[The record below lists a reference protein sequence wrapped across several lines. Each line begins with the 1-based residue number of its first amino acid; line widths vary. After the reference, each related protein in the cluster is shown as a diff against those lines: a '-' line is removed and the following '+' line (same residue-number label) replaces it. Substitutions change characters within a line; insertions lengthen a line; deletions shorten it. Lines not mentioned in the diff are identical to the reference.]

1 MYTLSE
7 IAMIFINLGLI
18 LALGLFFGRIAEK
31 CKIPAISGY
40 LVAGLILGP
49 VTGIISLAEVD
60 SFSVISNLALAFIA
74 FQVGNELWLGKL
86 KKTGGK
92 IITITIM
99 QALIT
104 TIIVTSVTAIF
115 VDFSIALILGAI
127 AAATA
132 PAPIMMI
139 IKKYRAKGDVA
150 NTVVPLT
157 GLDDAIGVLLFSIL
171 LSISLTRINPNN
183 DDIHILQLIGDPLME
198 IGISVIIGSVIGFIS
213 GFLMKRITKNNE
225 QQEKDLNLVL
235 ITILLTAGIAMY
247 FNASPILTPMIAG
260 AFVTNMINK
269 ETYTIEDH
277 TIRSFIPPLM
287 ILFFTVAGAQLQFGV
302 VFSAGIVGIM
312 YIVSR
317 IIGKIGGSYIGTS
330 IVKSSSNIKKYLG
343 ITLLPQSGVAI
354 GLSVAAYNEFVVY
367 DVDSASIIRNVI
379 LASVLFFAL
388 TGPVLV
394 KISLEKANEI
404 NTNEEDMS
412 DERIPSVQKNC
423 KKISRW

>member
-1 MYTLSE
+1 MYTMSD
-7 IAMIFINLGLI
+7 IALIFTNLGLI
-18 LALGLFFGRIAEK
+18 LALGLLLGRIAEK
-31 CKIPAISGY
+31 FKIPAISGY

-49 VTGIISLAEVD
+49 ITGIISLSEVD
-60 SFSVISNLALAFIA
+60 SFSIISNLALAFIA

-92 IITITIM
+92 IIIITIV

-104 TIIVTSVTAIF
+104 TIIVASITAIF
-115 VDFSIALILGAI
+115 VDISIALILGAI

-139 IKKYRAKGDVA
+139 VKKYKAKGDITD
-150 NTVVPLT
+150 TVVPLT

-171 LSISLTRINPNN
+171 LSISLTTINPNN
-183 DDIHILQLIGDPLME
+183 DGIHIFQLIGDPLKE
-198 IGISVIIGSVIGFIS
+198 IGISILIGSTIGLVS
-213 GFLMKRITKNNE
+213 GYLMKRINKDDE
-225 QQEKDLNLVL
+225 QQEKDLDLVL
-235 ITILLTAGIAMY
+235 ITILLATGITMY

-269 ETYTIEDH
+269 ETYTVTDH

-287 ILFFTVAGAQLQFGV
+287 IIFFTLAGAQLQFDV
-302 VFSAGIVGIM
+302 VISAGVVGIM

-317 IIGKIGGSYIGTS
+317 LIGKVGGSYLGTS

-354 GLSVAAYNEFVVY
+354 GLSVAAYNEFIVY
-367 DVDSASIIRNVI
+367 NSESASIIKNVI

-388 TGPVLV
+388 TGPILV
-394 KISLEKANEI
+394 KTSLERAKEI
-404 NTNEEDMS
+404 NTKGKE
-412 DERIPSVQKNC
+412 
-423 KKISRW
+423 ISHE